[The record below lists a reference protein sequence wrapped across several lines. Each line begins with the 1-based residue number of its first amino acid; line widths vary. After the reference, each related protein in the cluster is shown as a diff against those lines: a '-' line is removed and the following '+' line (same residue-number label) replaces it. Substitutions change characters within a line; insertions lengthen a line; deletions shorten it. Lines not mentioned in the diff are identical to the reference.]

1 MSSAT
6 EHFHCVQV
14 EPDKRALTPFTLFFN
29 WLHHLCSEVQGAA
42 RSVLQ
47 PCRCQI
53 HQIIFKEAP
62 GQFNPTGRHA
72 KTLSLPIFTLSL
84 IQASSFFLQLHNAG
98 SCFTEFFFP
107 CSLIS
112 FLSMAATPQNPSDSM
127 QFMQMTSLSFSG

>member
-98 SCFTEFFFP
+98 SCFTDFFFP

-127 QFMQMTSLSFSG
+127 QFMQMTSLSCSG